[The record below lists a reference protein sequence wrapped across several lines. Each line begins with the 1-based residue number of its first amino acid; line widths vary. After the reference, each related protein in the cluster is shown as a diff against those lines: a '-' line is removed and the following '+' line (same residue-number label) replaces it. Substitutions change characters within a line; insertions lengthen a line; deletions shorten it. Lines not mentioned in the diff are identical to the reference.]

1 MPGCPH
7 DGQHLRRGSAGVV
20 GRPGLFAGFRKAGE
34 GDIK

>member
-1 MPGCPH
+1 MTANASGAAA
-7 DGQHLRRGSAGVV
+7 AGVV